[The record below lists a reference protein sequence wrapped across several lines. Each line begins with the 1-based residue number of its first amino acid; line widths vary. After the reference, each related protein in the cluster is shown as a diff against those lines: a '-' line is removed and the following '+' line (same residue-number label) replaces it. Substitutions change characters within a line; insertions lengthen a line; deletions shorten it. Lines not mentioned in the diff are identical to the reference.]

1 MYGEQTIL
9 VKDGQQAVV
18 PEAMM
23 TEANEY
29 AFQNQEQFD
38 ILWGKITRTVPALG
52 AAVRAADP
60 LPETVPVAVA
70 RELPRED
77 EKTLKSRLLK
87 TEEPELKKLVER
99 IKENPETST
108 EQKEEGLRYTE
119 GVMTV
124 VATKTDMVKYENMSR
139 EIVSAQGRGVT
150 QDQLR
155 EVVQG
160 ACVVANRLISM
171 GVQFQGQLV
180 VELQAQA
187 TQLGLVTDEV
197 RALSGRVLQNAQWL
211 GNGIRGL
218 HAHQEKMGA
227 ETFKNFQWLYTGLDQ
242 NFQQNLNVLNQ
253 IQSSVLSTK
262 AEQEA
267 VQKQLVEL
275 KEQAGQLVLQKDE
288 QVGQLVGVLDELKSQ
303 TDAVSKAVQNGTELR
318 AGLTQIVH
326 QYLEQSKVLQDRCRD
341 LVGQRDALE
350 QAVEALQE
358 VAGSLGEQTKARVEE
373 VSQLSQSW
381 AQGGAELMRLGN
393 RSLSELSKVLE
404 GVGRLEQAV
413 VGQIQAG
420 AETRALVESLS
431 QAVKQADLE
440 RVAGLVAAQKQDRP
454 DLTSMIPLIQ
464 AAVEAGLKAVPLS
477 GLEPVMT
484 QEQVMSLIKVVTDRY
499 NAGAAEQAGIVA
511 GHLAEFGRVLDQ
523 VRAEVA
529 QNRDQRGPQAFAMPI
544 TVVQQV
550 AAGLGSLKP
559 ISVPPVIDYGRVQFM
574 TPAERIR
581 ELRSL
586 AAQPQ
591 RRTKSR
597 TSHGRVPLKSKLVDP
612 ALDEGRDVRRVTKAR
627 RVARVKKIEKRRTRD
642 PLDVFLQGKY
652 K

>member
-9 VKDGQQAVV
+9 VRGGEQAVV

-23 TEANEY
+23 PDATEYNL
-29 AFQNQEQFD
+29 QNREQFD
-38 ILWGKITRTVPALG
+38 ILWGKITRTIPSLG

-60 LPETVPVAVA
+60 LPEVVPAAVA
-70 RELPRED
+70 RELPKED

-87 TEEPELKKLVER
+87 TEEEELKKLVVR

-124 VATKTDMVKYENMSR
+124 VATKADMVKYENMSR
-139 EIVSAQGRGVT
+139 EIVSVQGRGVT
-150 QDQLR
+150 QEQLR

-160 ACVVANRLISM
+160 ACAVANRLISM

-197 RALSGRVLQNAQWL
+197 RALSGQVLQNAQWL

-218 HAHQEKMGA
+218 HAHQAQMGA
-227 ETFKNFQWLYTGLDQ
+227 ETFQNFQRLYTGLDQ
-242 NFQQNLNVLNQ
+242 NFQQNLDVLNQ

-267 VQKQLVEL
+267 VQKQLAEL

-288 QVGQLVGVLDELKSQ
+288 QVGQLGGVLDELKAQ
-303 TDAVSKAVQNGTELR
+303 TDAVSKAVQSGTELR
-318 AGLTQIVH
+318 AGLAQLVQ
-326 QYLEQSKVLQDRCRD
+326 QYLEQSRALQDRCQD

-358 VAGSLGEQTKARVEE
+358 VAGSLGEQTKAKAEE

-381 AQGGAELMRLGN
+381 VQGGAELMRLGN
-393 RSLSELSKVLE
+393 RGLSELSKVLE

-464 AAVEAGLKAVPLS
+464 AAVEAGLKSVPPS
-477 GLEPVMT
+477 GLDPVMT
-484 QEQVMSLIKVVTDRY
+484 QEQVMGLIRAVTSWYDEKAAGQAAVVMRQLE
-499 NAGAAEQAGIVA
+499 G
-511 GHLAEFGRVLDQ
+511 FGRVLDQ
-523 VRAEVA
+523 VRLEVA
-529 QNRDQRGPQAFAMPI
+529 QNRDQRGPQGFMMPI

-550 AAGLGSLKP
+550 AAGLDPVKP
-559 ISVPPVIDYGRVQFM
+559 ISVPPVVDYGRIQFM
-574 TPAERIR
+574 TPAEQIR

-586 AAQPQ
+586 AAQPS
-591 RRTKSR
+591 RGRKTRTG
-597 TSHGRVPLKSKLVDP
+597 HGWVPLKSKLVDP
-612 ALDEGRDVRRVTKAR
+612 ALDEGRDVRRTTKAR

>member
-18 PEAMM
+18 PEEMM
-23 TEANEY
+23 PEATEEALQDPQHFN
-29 AFQNQEQFD
+29 
-38 ILWGKITRTVPALG
+38 ILWGKITRTIPALA
-52 AAVRAADP
+52 AAVQAADP

-70 RELPRED
+70 RELPQQD

-87 TEEPELKKLVER
+87 TDKSELENLAVR

-119 GVMTV
+119 GV
-124 VATKTDMVKYENMSR
+124 VAVAETKADMVKYETMSR
-139 EIVSAQGRGVT
+139 EIMNTQGRGVT
-150 QDQLR
+150 QEQLR
-155 EVVQG
+155 VVVQG
-160 ACVVANRLISM
+160 ACAVANRMISM

-187 TQLGLVTDEV
+187 AQLGLVTDEV

-218 HAHQEKMGA
+218 HAHQEQMGA
-227 ETFKNFQWLYTGLDQ
+227 ETFQNFQHLYTGLNQ

-267 VQKQLVEL
+267 VQKQLAEL

-288 QVGQLVGVLDELKSQ
+288 QVGQLAGVLDELKTQ
-303 TDAVSKAVQNGTELR
+303 TEAVSQAVQNGTELR
-318 AGLTQIVH
+318 AGLAQMVH
-326 QYLEQSKVLQDRCRD
+326 QYLDQSRELQVRCQD
-341 LVGQRDALE
+341 LVGQRDALG
-350 QAVEALQE
+350 QAIEALQE
-358 VAGSLGEQTKARVEE
+358 VAGVLGEQTRARAEE
-373 VSQLSQSW
+373 VAQLSQSW
-381 AQGGAELMRLGN
+381 ARGGAELMQLGN
-393 RSLSELSKVLE
+393 RGLSELSKVLE

-413 VGQIQAG
+413 VGQAQAG

-440 RVAGLVAAQKQDRP
+440 RVAGLVAAQQQARP

-464 AAVEAGLKAVPLS
+464 AAVEAGLKSVPPS

-484 QEQVMSLIKVVTDRY
+484 QEQVMALIRAVTDRY
-499 NAGAAEQAGIVA
+499 SEGARGQAELVA
-511 GHLAEFGRVLDQ
+511 RQLEGFGRVLDQ
-523 VRAEVA
+523 VRAEIA
-529 QNRDQRGPQAFAMPI
+529 QNRDQRGPQGFTMPI

-550 AAGLGSLKP
+550 AAGLGPLKP
-559 ISVPPVIDYGRVQFM
+559 ISVPPVVDYGRIQFM

-591 RRTKSR
+591 RRTKTRSG
-597 TSHGRVPLKSKLVDP
+597 HGRVPLKSKLVDP
-612 ALDEGRDVRRVTKAR
+612 ALDEGRDVRRTTKAR
-627 RVARVKKIEKRRTRD
+627 RVARVKKIEKRRTHD

>member
-60 LPETVPVAVA
+60 LPETVPAAVA

-99 IKENPETST
+99 IKENPETSA
-108 EQKEEGLRYTE
+108 EQKEEGIRYTE

-124 VATKTDMVKYENMSR
+124 VATKADMVRYENMNQ
-139 EIVSAQGRGVT
+139 EIVNAQGRGVT

-187 TQLGLVTDEV
+187 TQLGLVTEEV
-197 RALSGRVLQNAQWL
+197 RALSGQVLQNAQWL

-267 VQKQLVEL
+267 VQKQLAEL

-288 QVGQLVGVLDELKSQ
+288 QVGQLVGVLDELKNQ

-318 AGLTQIVH
+318 TGLTQMVH
-326 QYLEQSKVLQDRCRD
+326 QYLEQSQALQVRCQE
-341 LVGQRDALE
+341 LVVQRDDLE
-350 QAVEALQE
+350 KAVEALQE
-358 VAGSLGEQTKARVEE
+358 VAGALGEQTKARAEE

-381 AQGGAELMRLGN
+381 AQGGAELMRVGN
-393 RSLSELSKVLE
+393 RGLSELNKVLE
-404 GVGRLEQAV
+404 GIGKLEQAV
-413 VGQIQAG
+413 VGQIQVG
-420 AETRALVESLS
+420 TETKALVESLS
-431 QAVKQADLE
+431 QAVKRADLE

-464 AAVEAGLKAVPLS
+464 AAVEAGLKSVPPS
-477 GLEPVMT
+477 GLDPVMT
-484 QEQVMSLIKVVTDRY
+484 QDQVMALIKVVTARY
-499 NAGAAEQAGIVA
+499 DEGAARQAQVLA
-511 GHLAEFGRVLDQ
+511 GHLAEFGQLLDQ
-523 VRAEVA
+523 IRAEVA
-529 QNRDQRGPQAFAMPI
+529 QGRGQRGPQAFTMPI
-544 TVVQQV
+544 TVVQRV
-550 AAGLGSLKP
+550 VAGLDRVQP
-559 ISVPPVIDYGRVQFM
+559 MAVPPVVDYGRIQFM

-597 TSHGRVPLKSKLVDP
+597 TGHGRVPLKNKLVDP
-612 ALDEGRDVRRVTKAR
+612 ALDEGRDVRKATKAK
-627 RVARVKKIEKRRTRD
+627 RVARVKKIERRRTRD

-652 K
+652 